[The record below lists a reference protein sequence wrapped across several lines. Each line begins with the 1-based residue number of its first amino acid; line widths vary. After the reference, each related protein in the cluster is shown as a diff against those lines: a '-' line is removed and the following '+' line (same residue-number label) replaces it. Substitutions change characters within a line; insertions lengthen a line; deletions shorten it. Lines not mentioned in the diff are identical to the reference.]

1 MNIKLRTESKN
12 EFKKYF
18 FKLKLN
24 AIFGKTTEDV
34 RKHRYIK
41 LVTIERIRNYLVSEP
56 NYHMTKS
63 FSENL
68 LAIEMKKNKSKNE

>member
-1 MNIKLRTESKN
+1 MNIKLRKESKN
-12 EFKKYF
+12 EFEKYF

-24 AIFGKTTEDV
+24 AIFWKTTEDV
-34 RKHRYIK
+34 RKNRDIK

-56 NYHMTKS
+56 NYHMTQS

-68 LAIEMKKNKSKNE
+68 LAIELKKNKSKNE